1 LKFTIFVLALASAL
15 LAQDSNLEKQ
25 LISFQFSNPKA
36 ASAPSEYV
44 IQVANDCSATY
55 TESGGEEGEQLV
67 EQKGDDDEEEPANS
81 AQSPAVEPEK
91 EKEAKPQPFQ
101 MSEATCH
108 QLFQLAKEADYF
120 NGDFQFRKNRVAYT
134 GDRALAYSAPGVSH
148 RTAFTWSADPRI
160 QQLSGT
166 FEGIASTMEARPKLE
181 RGYKFDRLGLNQ
193 ALGDL
198 LKLADRG
205 WLKEVSLIEPTLRK
219 IANDPKV
226 MNIARQRAQKLLA
239 FAEQQSSPK

>member
-1 LKFTIFVLALASAL
+1 LKLTIFVLVLTSAL
-15 LAQDSNLEKQ
+15 LAQDSNREKQ
-25 LISFQFSNPKA
+25 VISFQFNNPKA

-55 TESGGEEGEQLV
+55 TESGGEESEELV
-67 EQKGDDDEEEPANS
+67 EQKGDDDEDEPARS
-81 AQSPAVEPEK
+81 AQTPAPEPTK
-91 EKEAKPQPFQ
+91 MEAKPEPFQ

-108 QLFQLAKEADYF
+108 HLFGLAKEVDYF

-134 GDRALAYSAPGVSH
+134 GDRTLAYSAPGVSH

-166 FEGIASTMEARPKLE
+166 FEGIAATMAARPKLE

-205 WLKEVSLIEPTLRK
+205 WLKEVFLIEPTLRK

-239 FAEQQSSPK
+239 VAEQQADTK